1 MGYSPWT
8 DARERHP
15 DVAIAR
21 ADLDPARGAWIPAE
35 RVILIDGGLRPA
47 ERDVVLA
54 HEIAHLDL
62 DHERTGHGW
71 FDQRQER
78 QADQLACVRLVTLE
92 QLARLLQWAS
102 CVEEIAV
109 ELGVTVETVR
119 RRVDLLTEAER
130 AWLAQR
136 LASVA

>member
-1 MGYSPWT
+1 MYDPWR
-8 DARERHP
+8 DAEDRHD
-15 DVAIAR
+15 DVVIRRAHIA
-21 ADLDPARGAWIPAE
+21 PARGAWVAGPQ
-35 RVILIDGGLRPA
+35 VILLHDGLTPA
-47 ERDVVLA
+47 ERDSVLA
-54 HEIAHLDL
+54 HEIAHIDL
-62 DHERTGHGW
+62 KHETSGHPW

-109 ELGVTVETVR
+109 ELGVTVDTVR

>member
-1 MGYSPWT
+1 MS
-8 DARERHP
+8 
-15 DVAIAR
+15 
-21 ADLDPARGAWIPAE
+21 
-35 RVILIDGGLRPA
+35 
-47 ERDVVLA
+47 
-54 HEIAHLDL
+54 
-62 DHERTGHGW
+62 
-71 FDQRQER
+71 
-78 QADQLACVRLVTLE
+78 
-92 QLARLLQWAS
+92 S